1 MLIFWLMREEH
12 ADDRDTWLQAAYD
25 THRREL
31 HAHCYRLAG
40 NVADADDLVQETYL
54 RAWRA
59 RERFE
64 GRSSV
69 RTWLYRIATNAFL
82 DSAKAAERRTA
93 PAGDILEW
101 STQIGPYPDQLLDTD
116 PASELAD
123 VEIVE
128 LALIA
133 ALMHLPS
140 RQRAAFVL
148 RDVSGWTPPEIAAAL
163 GVAVTV
169 ANSLIQRARET
180 MRRHAPADPRDWRRP
195 TLTAQDKA
203 ILTRY
208 ATATEPE
215 AIRLLLADD
224 VRITMPPEPAVF
236 GIDAVTEFLARP
248 LDWRTFPSSA
258 NGRPATIHYLRGPG
272 DANYE
277 ALVVDVL
284 RIVDGRIAESNA
296 FIGAHHVAAFGMPP
310 VLAP

>member
-1 MLIFWLMREEH
+1 MREEH
-12 ADDRDTWLQAAYD
+12 PDDRDGWLRAAYED
-25 THRREL
+25 HRRDL

-59 RERFE
+59 RDRFE
-64 GRSSV
+64 GRSSA

-82 DSAKAAERRTA
+82 DSSRAAERRTS

-101 STQIGPYPDQLLDTD
+101 STRIGPYPDQLLDAD
-116 PASELAD
+116 PASDLAD
-123 VEIVE
+123 AEIVE

-133 ALMHLPS
+133 ALMHLAP

-148 RDVSGWTPPEIAAAL
+148 RDVSGWTPSEIAAAL

-180 MRRHAPADPRDWRRP
+180 VRRHAPADPRDWRRP

-203 ILTRY
+203 ILGRY
-208 ATATEPE
+208 ASASGPE
-215 AIRLLLADD
+215 AIRILLADD
-224 VRITMPPEPAVF
+224 VRITMPPEPAVI

-258 NGRPATIHYLRGPG
+258 NGRPALINYLRPAEG
-272 DANYE
+272 ARYE

-296 FIGAHHVAAFGMPP
+296 FIGAHHVAAFGMPA